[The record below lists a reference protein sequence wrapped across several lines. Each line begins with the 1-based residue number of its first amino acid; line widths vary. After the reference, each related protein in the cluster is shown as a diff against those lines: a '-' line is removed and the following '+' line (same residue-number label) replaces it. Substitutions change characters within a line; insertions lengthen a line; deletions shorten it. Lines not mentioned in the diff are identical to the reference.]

1 MASLNLK
8 TVYFTEEEDFD
19 STKEKLT
26 KLISGVDNDLVENDD
41 NKETFLE
48 WFMKENKNLLEENYG
63 SFLALFL
70 DSVREHVERNG
81 GIAFEYDYLNDEL
94 VYGYVISTAAA
105 HE

>member
-1 MASLNLK
+1 MANLNLE

-26 KLISGVDNDLVENDD
+26 KLICGVDNDLVENDD
-41 NKETFLE
+41 NEETFLD
-48 WFMKENKNLLEENYG
+48 WFMRENKSLLEENYG

-70 DSVREHVERNG
+70 DSVREHVERND
-81 GIAFEYDYLNDEL
+81 GIAFDYNYFNDDL

-105 HE
+105 HN